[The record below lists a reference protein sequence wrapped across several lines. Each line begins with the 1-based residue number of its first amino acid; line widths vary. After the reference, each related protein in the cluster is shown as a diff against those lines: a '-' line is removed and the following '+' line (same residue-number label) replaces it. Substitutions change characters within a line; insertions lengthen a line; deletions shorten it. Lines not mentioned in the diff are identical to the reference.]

1 MAEIHELTRQVSDL
15 SGDHMALRAA
25 FESHR
30 EHCSTDKADMK
41 DELKSIN
48 GKLWALLVAGLLQA
62 IVVIGY
68 FATEGTPW
76 VTQAVAE
83 TRK

>member
-1 MAEIHELTRQVSDL
+1 
-15 SGDHMALRAA
+15 MALRAA

-30 EHCSTDKADMK
+30 EHCATDKGDMK
-41 DELKSIN
+41 GELKAIN
-48 GKLWALLVAGLLQA
+48 SKLWALVVAGLLQA

-76 VTQAVAE
+76 INQAVAADRGE
-83 TRK
+83 RK